1 MPLPTCQC
9 VAGRPPF
16 DRLGDI
22 FCALSQID
30 LACVIPTLLSATI
43 GVSGETITLV
53 FDQEVTGTGAGFTLA
68 MLSDNSTLTYVSGDG
83 TTTLVFTISPS
94 AIEGEEGVLNY
105 DDAIGD
111 VSSGAECPLASFA
124 DFPVTNNTGL
134 QFTYLRPGGA
144 DTYFR
149 PGGVD
154 TYIRP

>member
-30 LACVIPTLLSATI
+30 LECVIPTLLSATI
-43 GVSGETITLV
+43 NGSGETITLV
-53 FDQEVTGTGAGFTLA
+53 FDEDVTADGSGFLLNMDSGSSTLA
-68 MLSDNSTLTYVSGDG
+68 YISGGG
-83 TTTLVFTISPS
+83 TPTLVFTITP
-94 AIEGEEGVLNY
+94 AALAGEAGFLDYNEMDG
-105 DDAIGD
+105 DAA
-111 VSSGAECPLASFA
+111 SGECLLASFESFA
-124 DFPVTNNTGL
+124 VTNNTRL
-134 QFTYLRPGGA
+134 DFFYLRPGGV
-144 DTYFR
+144 DGYFR